1 MGLRADYESADSTS
15 TKTVLLGKKYILQCG
30 SVSAYVAPSCRYSC
44 IYVIALF
51 LAKALLRVQ
60 LLDVNDNHPKFS
72 ELHYTQDVWKS
83 STVNSPVLRINAT
96 DIDEGLNGLVHY
108 EVVSGNFNET
118 FLFEDDGMVFL
129 KKSLLYSE
137 VRVEHRE
144 RWGIFYFDIIH
155 K

>member
-1 MGLRADYESADSTS
+1 MRR
-15 TKTVLLGKKYILQCG
+15 IFHI
-30 SVSAYVAPSCRYSC
+30 SAYVAPICRYSY
-44 IYVIALF
+44 IHVIALF
-51 LAKALLRVQ
+51 LAKAILRVE

-72 ELHYTQDVWKS
+72 EHYYTQDVWKS

-129 KKSLLYSE
+129 KKSLLHSK
-137 VRVEHRE
+137 VRVKHRE
-144 RWGIFYFDIIH
+144 IKGFFTLHYH
-155 K
+155 